1 MCLYL
6 LLFFK
11 QKRAYDMRIIDWSS
25 DVCTSDLARG
35 RRRHAG
41 ADEQPVANRLRL
53 HRTDLALVA
62 TVARAPI
69 DARDPL
75 IEATQQIAIIE
86 HTPRRVLGTGSI
98 VAVGDRIAQRAGID
112 AERERHR
119 RADDPQPR
127 PRDHHAETQIR
138 TPPPTQDTQA
148 VPRDL

>member
-86 HTPRRVLGTGSI
+86 HTPRRVLGKGSI
-98 VAVGDRIAQRAGID
+98 VAVGDRLAQRADID
-112 AERERHR
+112 VERERSE
-119 RADDPQPR
+119 APR
-127 PRDHHAETQIR
+127 VGHECVRNCRFRWLPAHYKK
-138 TPPPTQDTQA
+138 
-148 VPRDL
+148 